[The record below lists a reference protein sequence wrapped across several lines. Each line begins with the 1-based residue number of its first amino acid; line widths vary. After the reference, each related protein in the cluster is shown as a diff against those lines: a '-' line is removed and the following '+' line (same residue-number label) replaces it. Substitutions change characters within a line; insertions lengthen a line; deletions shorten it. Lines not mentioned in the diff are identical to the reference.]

1 MVLTNDKTMLKLHT
15 GAVFLDPEDI
25 LNEHL
30 DMVDNE
36 ILNLID
42 NEIKNENFEF
52 TTPLYD
58 MMKYHMGWLDK
69 DLKDVNQ
76 YRGKRFRPTMCLL
89 TYSAISGVYKKA
101 IPGAIAVELIHNF
114 SLIHDDIEDMD
125 EERRHKP
132 TVWKLWGIPQ
142 AINVG
147 DGMHVLAN
155 LAVLK
160 LREANVTDSKIID
173 VLEILNNVIIRLC
186 EGQYLDM
193 CFEDKMDITIDMY
206 VEMIKRKTAA
216 LIGASTKIGATLATD
231 DEEVVEH
238 FRNFGEKIGVAF
250 QIVDDI
256 IGIWEKTEQTGK
268 PKASDI
274 RNKKK
279 TLPILYAFKKASKS
293 EREFLTRTYEREGKT
308 LDDEE
313 INTVLEILKR
323 VRAKE
328 YSKKIARQ
336 YEEDALSE
344 LSRTGIE
351 NESMD
356 KLKAL
361 AKFLVRRNY

>member
-1 MVLTNDKTMLKLHT
+1 M
-15 GAVFLDPEDI
+15 DPESI

-30 DMVDNE
+30 DLIDNE
-36 ILNLID
+36 VLDLID
-42 NEIKNENFEF
+42 NEIKNANKNLTFRM
-52 TTPLYD
+52 PIYD
-58 MMKYHMGWLDK
+58 MMKYHMGWLDE
-69 DLKDVNQ
+69 DLKEVNQ
-76 YRGKRFRPTMCLL
+76 YRGKRFRPTFCLL
-89 TYSAISGVYKKA
+89 TYSAICGVYGKVISGAAA
-101 IPGAIAVELIHNF
+101 IEIIHNF

-155 LAVLK
+155 LAALK
-160 LREANVTDSKIID
+160 LKEVDVTDSKIVDI
-173 VLEILNNVIIRLC
+173 LEILNNTIIKLC

-193 CFEDKMDITIDMY
+193 SFENKIDITIDMY

-216 LIGASTKIGATLATD
+216 LIGASTKIGATLATE

-238 FRNFGEKIGVAF
+238 FKQFGEKIGVAF

-274 RNKKK
+274 KNKKK

-293 EREFLTRTYEREGKT
+293 EREFLVKTYQKDKKT
-308 LDDEE
+308 LDGEE
-313 INTVLEILKR
+313 INRVLGILKR
-323 VRAKE
+323 VGAKE
-328 YSKKIARQ
+328 YSKKIAKQ
-336 YEEDALSE
+336 YEEEALSE

-356 KLKAL
+356 KLRVL